1 MSGNAHFC
9 EHRCDTSSLVD
20 EGRIVQTAT
29 MRCRFCLNDF
39 EMPAERCPH
48 CAEPGIFPNVEATQE
63 QKGMNELDLHWRAAL
78 ADAATRGC
86 DAIVQEFAAA
96 CTGSSKAVISR
107 WIDEI
112 ERLARTDKQIYASYY
127 QQRRAQLRQ
136 PDGDKWDA
144 LREAADQGL
153 FGEHKEHLRF
163 AALSL
168 DGLGVLNYGDWS
180 MILRTSMIERRAS
193 TFVENTA
200 VFVDRKGIPASRVA
214 EQARGY
220 RSSWGDRAKLCVAKL
235 APAVTPAT
243 TAVDFPDL
251 LLEQGPRGKSEDDR
265 FVEVHVWGPLTIRTV
280 EKVVVRSRDT
290 RRTASKA
297 RLRAL
302 EESLQ
307 KVGARFEV
315 RP

>member
-1 MSGNAHFC
+1 
-9 EHRCDTSSLVD
+9 V
-20 EGRIVQTAT
+20 
-29 MRCRFCLNDF
+29 RCRACSNEF

-63 QKGMNELDLHWRAAL
+63 QKDLDELDRRLQNAL
-78 ADAATRGC
+78 VHAGARGC
-86 DAIVQEFAAA
+86 GALVQDFAAA
-96 CTGSSKAVISR
+96 CAGSQAVISR

-112 ERLARTDKQIYASYY
+112 ERLARTDKQVYASYY

-136 PDGDKWDA
+136 PDGDRWDA

-153 FGEHKEHLRF
+153 FGEHKEHIRF

-180 MILRTSMIERRAS
+180 MILRSPMIERRAS
-193 TFVENTA
+193 TFDENTA
-200 VFVDRKGIPASRVA
+200 VFVDRRGIPASKVA

-220 RSSWGDRAKLCVAKL
+220 RSSWADRAKVCVAKL
-235 APAVTPAT
+235 AGAITSAT
-243 TAVDFPDL
+243 KTADFAGL
-251 LLEQGPRGKSEDDR
+251 LLTQGPAGKSEDDR
-265 FVEVHVWGPLTIRTV
+265 FVEVHVWGPLTIRTI
-280 EKVVVRSRDT
+280 EKMVLKKTRDT
-290 RRTASKA
+290 RRLASKA

-302 EESLQ
+302 EENL
-307 KVGARFEV
+307 KRVGATLEV